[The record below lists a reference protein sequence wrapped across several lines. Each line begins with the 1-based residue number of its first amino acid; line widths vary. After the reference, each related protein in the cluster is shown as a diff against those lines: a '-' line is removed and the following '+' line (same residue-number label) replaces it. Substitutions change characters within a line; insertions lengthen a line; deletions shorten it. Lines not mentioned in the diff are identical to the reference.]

1 MAQKWEFF
9 FLYLEFDLSE
19 TSKVC
24 FGFIEFSIQ
33 NFVQELGELKE
44 RLELREQDFKKLTN
58 ESNELHRTNQSL
70 KQ

>member
-1 MAQKWEFF
+1 MIINKVGELFMAWKWELF

-33 NFVQELGELKE
+33 NFV
-44 RLELREQDFKKLTN
+44 
-58 ESNELHRTNQSL
+58 
-70 KQ
+70 